1 MPDNIFKIIYFIGWI
16 VASVFRQKYAKQTK
30 KNTIVD
36 DRKIGLEK
44 YFVIPG
50 VLCFVIIPPVYIFT
64 PLLNFADYALPDWLA
79 WIGTGIYVVALWL
92 FWRSMA
98 DLGRNWS
105 ISVQLRDEHS
115 LVTEGVYRYIR
126 HPLYASGFLTAIAT
140 ALMLHNWIAGLSWL
154 AISIPI
160 YLTRVDHEEQ
170 MMLDHFGEQY
180 QKYMKCTGRLV
191 PRFRN

>member
-1 MPDNIFKIIYFIGWI
+1 MPDSIFKIIYFIGWLI
-16 VASVFRQKYAKQTK
+16 ASFVRQKHAKQTK
-30 KNTIVD
+30 QNTIVD

-50 VLCFVIIPPVYIFT
+50 FICFVIIPPVYIFT
-64 PLLNFADYALPDWLA
+64 PLLNFADYTLPLWLG
-79 WIGTGIYVVALWL
+79 WIGTVIYIFALWL
-92 FWRSMA
+92 FWRSLA
-98 DLGRNWS
+98 NLGRNWS
-105 ISVQLRDEHS
+105 LSVQIRDEHT

-126 HPLYASGFLTAIAT
+126 HPLYASGFLTGIAT

-170 MMLDHFGEQY
+170 MMLDNFGKQY
-180 QKYMKCTGRLV
+180 EEYMNRTGRLI
-191 PRFRN
+191 PRL